1 MENFISILN
10 QTCTDIKEKFQ
21 NNKGILKNKRLSN
34 NDDHYL
40 DILYNLKKVT
50 LTKFAEIA
58 KVTKPGAT
66 QIINKFV
73 KEGYVTKTVSN
84 EDKRVCYIELTE
96 QIQNNLEKS
105 YQKINEFYQDCLSF
119 LSEEELNEFYH
130 ILLKIHNNL

>member
-73 KEGYVTKTVSN
+73 KEGYVTKTVSK

-96 QIQNNLEKS
+96 QIKNNLEKS

-119 LSEEELNEFYH
+119 LSEEELNEFNH

>member
-58 KVTKPGAT
+58 KVTKHGAT

-96 QIQNNLEKS
+96 QIKNNLEKS
-105 YQKINEFYQDCLSF
+105 YQKIKEFYQDCLSF
-119 LSEEELNEFYH
+119 LSEEELNEFNH
-130 ILLKIHNNL
+130 ILLLVK

>member
-1 MENFISILN
+1 MDNFVSILN
-10 QTCTDIKEKFQ
+10 QTCSDIKEKIQ
-21 NNKGILKNKRLSN
+21 NSKDIFKNISSN
-34 NDDHYL
+34 DGHYL
-40 DILYNLKKVT
+40 DILYNLKKAT

-73 KEGYVTKTVSN
+73 KEGYVTKTVSK

-96 QIQNNLEKS
+96 QIRSSLEKS
-105 YQKINEFYQDCLSF
+105 YKKINEFYQDCLSF
-119 LSEEELNEFYH
+119 LSEEELNEFNH